1 MKTAL
6 VTGGSRGIGAAV
18 ARRLAADGYRVAVN
32 YHFARAQAESLAEE
46 LGGIAVQAD
55 VSDSAQVQK
64 MVDTVLEKFCQLDIL
79 VCNAGVAWQGL
90 LQDMRDEEWRKVLGT
105 DLDGVFFCCRAVLP
119 HMIGQKSGKIVTM
132 SSMWGQ
138 VGASCEAAYSAAKA
152 GVIGLTR
159 ALAKEVGPSGISVNC
174 VAPGVIDTEMNQKL
188 GQEALAELAEET
200 PLGRLGTA
208 ADIAGCVSF
217 LCSPAADFVTGQ
229 VLSANGGLVI

>member
-188 GQEALAELAEET
+188 GPEALAELAEET

-208 ADIAGCVSF
+208 ADVAGCVSF

>member
-105 DLDGVFFCCRAVLP
+105 DLDGVFFCCRAGLP